1 MDSIE
6 SVFICVHPGPRFL
19 MSRPTYLRKAERH
32 LAAADPVLAKLIDTH
47 GRCALKAQPD
57 LFKAMVFTVISQQ
70 LATKAARAI
79 SGRLVK
85 QFTMRGL
92 TPRRILKAT
101 DAQLRGCGLSSGK
114 VKTLRAVA
122 AAFAKK
128 HVNPKTIH
136 LLSDDDVAETL
147 LPIHGIGPWSVHMI
161 LMFVL
166 CRPDV
171 LPVGDFGIRVA
182 ARNLYGLPEPADA
195 ETLIRIAEPWRP
207 YRTIASW
214 YLWRSIDPIPQ

>member
-1 MDSIE
+1 MAA
-6 SVFICVHPGPRFL
+6 PR
-19 MSRPTYLRKAERH
+19 YIRKAERH

-47 GRCALKAQPD
+47 GKCSLEAEPD
-57 LFKAMVFTVISQQ
+57 LFQAMVGTVISQQ

-79 SGRLVK
+79 QARVVKHFGR
-85 QFTMRGL
+85 RGL
-92 TPRRILKAT
+92 TPRRMLKASEKE
-101 DAQLRGCGLSSGK
+101 LRGCGLSGGK
-114 VKTLRAVA
+114 IKTLHAVA
-122 AAFAKK
+122 AAFVKK
-128 HVNPKTIH
+128 HINPKHIH
-136 LLSDDDVAETL
+136 SLSDDEVAELL

-182 ARNLYGLPEPADA
+182 ARNLYGLPDLADPA
-195 ETLIRIAEPWRP
+195 TLARIAEPWRP

-214 YLWRSIDPIPQ
+214 YLWRSIDPLPTA